1 MRIVTSLAVTAFIL
15 SCGVAGAEAVSFEGK
30 TITINI
36 GSSTGGGLDTYARL
50 VARHLGKH
58 VPGNPEVVPS
68 NVPGAGGNIAASRIY
83 NIAPKDGT
91 HIGMTFPTV
100 MIDPLLA
107 ENARPDFDP
116 NKFQYVG
123 SPHSE
128 VLVCVVRRDKEVD
141 GPKDLLEKEL
151 TIGSTAPGSTTSSYP
166 NVSNG
171 ILDTKLKIISGYKGS
186 REVTFAVERN
196 EIDGICGVGWSTIK
210 VQIPDILE
218 DSSFARV
225 FAQEDATGS
234 EELNKAGVPLMIDVA
249 ASDEDRATMEW
260 FYLQNSFARPL
271 ILPPETPAEVVETL
285 RAAFDATMKDP
296 ELLAE
301 AEKMGI
307 DVHPRSGAEVQ
318 QIISR
323 MYEAPQGMIQHVRE
337 AVAGKK

>member
-1 MRIVTSLAVTAFIL
+1 MRIVTSLAVTALIL
-15 SCGVAGAEAVSFEGK
+15 SSGVAAAQNVSFEGK

-58 VPGNPEVVPS
+58 VPGTPSVVAS
-68 NVPGAGGNIAASRIY
+68 NVPGAGGNIAASRIF

-123 SPHSE
+123 SAHSE
-128 VLVCVVRRDKEVD
+128 VLVCIVRRDKDVD
-141 GPKDLLEKEL
+141 APKDILEKEL

-171 ILDTKLKIISGYKGS
+171 ILDAKFKIISGYKGS

-234 EELNKAGVPLMIDVA
+234 DELNKAGIPLMIDVA
-249 ASDEDRATMEW
+249 ANDEDRATMEW

-301 AEKMGI
+301 AEQMGI

-318 QIISR
+318 QIIAR
-323 MYEAPQGMIQHVRE
+323 MYEAPQDMVARVRD